1 MTWRCLNHLLLLV
14 SLTLIHPSEEG
25 CNENFDTENWSTPTS
40 APEPVALIRTNS
52 SRDIMECSLERMCTE
67 KHHIGEPPKVC
78 YILTHCFGRPSVSQK
93 SEKCKGEPYT
103 RIKMLHFMCW
113 LAKAANIEPTP
124 DYCCD
129 YGNLCHIYSEMSFP
143 PRTDQTTLPP
153 TTNATTTPPESTTIT
168 TTTAMLPPTTTTPPE
183 STITTT
189 STTTLQTATTK
200 TATKVPPIP
209 TGNNSGQTSM
219 RKSSQET
226 ENLTLKIVLVLSLI
240 MNFAGPLL
248 IYLYMRRRT
257 GLMMQQNGVNEA
269 WSQADTESQSNTN
282 LANTTGNEE
291 AFLMQPPSSSS
302 QA

>member
-143 PRTDQTTLPP
+143 PRT
-153 TTNATTTPPESTTIT
+153 
-168 TTTAMLPPTTTTPPE
+168 
-183 STITTT
+183 
-189 STTTLQTATTK
+189 
-200 TATKVPPIP
+200 
-209 TGNNSGQTSM
+209 GQTSM